1 MAAGRRVSLIARV
14 GTAVMRRVAARL
26 VITARCTSPGQRKGG
41 IATGGHTLR
50 NSHAPQRD
58 ERCMTQP
65 EQQTAPHNPM
75 RETNYYLAS
84 IRNILIF
91 WNVLAIL
98 GLVVWGLA
106 LLLMANTY

>member
-1 MAAGRRVSLIARV
+1 
-14 GTAVMRRVAARL
+14 
-26 VITARCTSPGQRKGG
+26 
-41 IATGGHTLR
+41 
-50 NSHAPQRD
+50 
-58 ERCMTQP
+58 MTQP

-91 WNVLAIL
+91 WNVLVIL